1 MARQRNPKRDE
12 ARSLWEADR
21 DRPLKDIADEL
32 GITSST
38 VRKWK
43 SQDNWEQLTTTE
55 SPPKRNAPKGNKTKR
70 SAPIE
75 KERSFTESVIDLQ
88 DEYGLTEMQKT
99 FAEAYIE
106 TGNASSAAEKA
117 GYNSPGQA
125 GYRLLKNVQIKRYIN
140 ERLYGM
146 RTLQIMTADEALK
159 ELSAIA
165 FGLVEE
171 TVVVGTPVGA
181 ETVDRPV
188 DPRTRMSAIKEI
200 LKRYPDNDRLLDAQI
215 RRAEAEAV
223 VSEAKAAAIQTT
235 GAEQERQDEQI
246 DRLLAGIETIAQ
258 EERRKEDEEN
268 G

>member
-12 ARSLWEADR
+12 ARSLWEADKG
-21 DRPLKDIADEL
+21 RPLKDIADEL

-38 VRKWK
+38 IRKWK
-43 SQDNWEQLTTTE
+43 SQDNWERLTTTE
-55 SPPKRNAPKGNKTKR
+55 SPPKRSAPNGDKIKR

-75 KERSFTESVIDLQ
+75 KERSFMEDVIELQ

-99 FAEAYIE
+99 FSEAYIE
-106 TGNASSAAEKA
+106 TGNATRSAEKA
-117 GYNSPGQA
+117 GYANPAQQGS
-125 GYRLLKNVQIKRYIN
+125 RLLKNVGIKRYIN
-140 ERLYGM
+140 DRMYATRALH
-146 RTLQIMTADEALK
+146 IMTAEEALQ

-165 FGLVEE
+165 FGLIDE

-246 DRLLAGIETIAQ
+246 DRLLAGIEIIAQ
-258 EERRKEDEEN
+258 EERRKADEEN